1 MQAVAGRRSALLIA
15 GALVASGFCSPAVAR
30 NVCTVV
36 ANAATGAVLV
46 REGDCATRVTPA
58 STFKV
63 PLALIG
69 SDAGFL
75 RGAGAPL
82 LEIAP
87 GEPDWGG
94 PAWKRPVDPAS
105 WMRHSVVWYSQR
117 IAKNVGARQLA
128 EYAQSFG
135 YGNADFSGDPGKDNG
150 LERAW
155 ISSSLKISPDEQAA
169 FLRRLVNRELPL
181 DASAYALADAIVE
194 TTPAAGWTIAGK
206 TGSAYPRRADGS
218 FDRSRGWGWFV
229 GWARRDGAALVFAR
243 LDQDERRHERS
254 GGLRAKEA
262 FIAAWPA
269 TIAGGAR

>member
-1 MQAVAGRRSALLIA
+1 MGRAALLVA
-15 GALVASGFCSPAVAR
+15 AALAASGVSSPALAR

-36 ANAATGAVLV
+36 ADAATGAVLV

-69 SDAGFL
+69 SDGGFL

-82 LEIAP
+82 LEIRP

-94 PAWKRPVDPAS
+94 AAWKRPVDPAA

-117 IAKNVGARQLA
+117 ITAALGAERLSG
-128 EYAQSFG
+128 YAASFG

-155 ISSSLKISPDEQAA
+155 ISSSLKISPDEQVA
-169 FLRRLVNRELPL
+169 FLRRLVNRQLPVG
-181 DASAYALADAIVE
+181 APAYALVDAIVE
-194 TTPAAGWTIAGK
+194 TTPAAGWTVAGK

-229 GWARRDGAALVFAR
+229 GWARQGGETVVFAR
-243 LDQDERRHERS
+243 LDQDERRHDRS

-262 FIAAWPA
+262 LIAAWPA
-269 TIAGGAR
+269 LIAGRMR